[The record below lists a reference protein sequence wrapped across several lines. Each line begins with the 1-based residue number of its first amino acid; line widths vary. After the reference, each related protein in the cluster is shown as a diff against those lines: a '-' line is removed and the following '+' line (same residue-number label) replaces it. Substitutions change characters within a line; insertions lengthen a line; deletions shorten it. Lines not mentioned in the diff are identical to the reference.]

1 MAKLQL
7 VYFFLCKVRLHA
19 YSLIDRNMTNRYKPE
34 IQSLYAHAWRLLD
47 PATKIWEERTIEEAL
62 DRARNIST
70 RDGMQV
76 FVTGSI
82 KLVSG
87 ALSLL

>member
-1 MAKLQL
+1 MK
-7 VYFFLCKVRLHA
+7 
-19 YSLIDRNMTNRYKPE
+19 NRYKPE
-34 IQSLYAHAWRLLD
+34 ILTLYAQAWRSLD
-47 PATKIWEERTIEEAL
+47 PATEIWEERTIEEAL
-62 DRARNIST
+62 DRAKNVST
-70 RDGMQV
+70 QDGMQA